1 MKRIRAG
8 KKGSIAKRVA
18 QLKRLVSEGGSRS
31 KIRYLVTALLEIHK
45 ATKEVN
51 HQILQ
56 LSDNNQVDVAW
67 LEDVDFTVDN
77 CMAEVYDYL
86 DARVDDPSSVPS
98 ITESWVQNHS
108 PQADLLPGDDERFF
122 DAPPDTMPVSGSQAY
137 EPDVAVTVADVHS
150 IEDIGTKSGFGIAE
164 KSIENSV
171 YETLGATGG
180 LGTSTMGGFGFGAA
194 GWR

>member
-1 MKRIRAG
+1 MSESAQSNNDEVEGKVTSLKRIQAG
-8 KKGSIAKRVA
+8 KKGSITKRVA

-77 CMAEVYDYL
+77 CMAEV
-86 DARVDDPSSVPS
+86 
-98 ITESWVQNHS
+98 
-108 PQADLLPGDDERFF
+108 
-122 DAPPDTMPVSGSQAY
+122 
-137 EPDVAVTVADVHS
+137 
-150 IEDIGTKSGFGIAE
+150 
-164 KSIENSV
+164 
-171 YETLGATGG
+171 
-180 LGTSTMGGFGFGAA
+180 
-194 GWR
+194 